1 MNVILPHVR
10 HMLLCDDARRHPGNP
25 NKVEFHGLVSTIRL
39 ARGHEFPCQ
48 HSLCVHVLMTGGRG
62 TGEGRI
68 VIVDADSAME
78 TYTGHPFR
86 IHSDPNPLRPQGLIV
101 RLASCSFPKPGLY
114 WVELRYN
121 DYVIAQEPLVVE
133 QAS

>member
-10 HMLLCDDARRHPGNP
+10 HFLLCNDARRHPRNP
-25 NKVEFHGLVSTIRL
+25 HKVDVHGLVSTIRF
-39 ARGHEFPCQ
+39 ARDQEFPCQ
-48 HSLCVHVLMTGGRG
+48 LSLCVDAVMTGGHG

-68 VIVDADSAME
+68 GIVDADAAEE

-86 IHSDPNPLRPQGLIV
+86 IHADPNPLKAQGLIV